1 MKTKTILSLILTGV
15 LALGVACE
23 KKEEAATGDQ
33 AEAVEA
39 EGEAKEGEEAA
50 EKAEE
55 ADEGAAAKEGEEAD
69 KAEGE
74 ETATATVGEPAP
86 DFELKDASGK
96 THKLSDYK
104 GKIVVLEWTNPGCP
118 YVVRHKEEEKTMTK
132 THEAVGGAEEVV
144 WLAVDTTNTVTAE
157 SAKKSK
163 EEWGFDM
170 PVLLDADGKVGKMYD
185 AKTTPH
191 MYVVDKEGVL
201 RYRGAID
208 DDPRG
213 KKKVEERTNYV
224 TQAVQA
230 LKEGKDVPKSET
242 KPYGCSV
249 KYGS

>member
-15 LALGVACE
+15 LAFSVACE
-23 KKEEAATGDQ
+23 KQEEAATDE

-39 EGEAKEGEEAA
+39 EGAEAKEGEESA
-50 EKAEE
+50 EKAEQ
-55 ADEGAAAKEGEEAD
+55 GAAAKEGEEAD
-69 KAEGE
+69 KAEDE
-74 ETATATVGEPAP
+74 QTTAVVGEPAP

-118 YVVRHKEEEKTMTK
+118 YVVRHKGEEKTMTK
-132 THEAVGGAEEVV
+132 THEALGGSEEVV
-144 WLAVDTTNTVTAE
+144 WLAVDTTHTVTSE
-157 SAKKSK
+157 SANKSK
-163 EEWGFDM
+163 EEWKFDQ

-201 RYRGAID
+201 RYNGAID

-213 KKKVEERTNYV
+213 KKKAEERTNYV

-230 LKEGKDVPKSET
+230 LKEGKEVAKSET

>member
-15 LALGVACE
+15 LAFSVACE
-23 KKEEAATGDQ
+23 KKEEAPANDQ

-39 EGEAKEGEEAA
+39 EGDEAAEQAEGEAKEGEQ
-50 EKAEE
+50 
-55 ADEGAAAKEGEEAD
+55 GAAAKAGDEAE

-74 ETATATVGEPAP
+74 EAATATVGEPAP
-86 DFELKDASGK
+86 DFELTDASGK

-118 YVVRHKEEEKTMTK
+118 YVVRHKGEEKTMTK
-132 THEAVGGAEEVV
+132 THEAVGGADEVV

-163 EEWGFDM
+163 DEWKFDM

-213 KKKVEERTNYV
+213 KKKAEERTNYV

-230 LKEGKDVPKSET
+230 LKEGNEVETSET